1 MSGKNLTS
9 SEIAR
14 EVKIHSK
21 MASSDHSF
29 IIIIAFFLPTFLALR
44 AQPCPSECRCYSM
57 TVECG
62 SKGLKTIPSNIHPS
76 TQTVFLQDNAISQ
89 IQQQDLSPLLGLQYL
104 YIQNNS
110 ISGLEP
116 GAFKSQQH
124 LVELALN
131 GNRIHLINS
140 SIFKGLEHLRVLYLA
155 GNQITRL
162 VSYTFSD
169 LQRLQE
175 LHLQENNIEALQE
188 QAFSGLSS
196 LALLDLS
203 KNSLRTISRGAL
215 RPLISLQVLR
225 LTDNPWRCDC
235 ALHWLRAWMKE
246 EGKRLLTSFDKKLI
260 CSEPPRLSHQ
270 SLLDI
275 SGNSLICIPP
285 VVSVD
290 PMETTARLGEEL
302 RVSCRASGYP
312 QPLITWRKVAHART
326 GTTRVKVK
334 SASSRTFELTER
346 SLSEQVDSDTGSGM
360 LFLTNIS
367 MSHAGKYECVASNP
381 GGTAKVLFHLT
392 VNLSNQQSRTYT
404 SVDISH
410 EPLYDMESME
420 FNSLSMATQT
430 AIAIGISL
438 LAMTAMLLI
447 VMIYRKH
454 HKRKKA
460 KKEENI
466 LYVNDYSDGPTTFAQ
481 LEEYRDERGHEM
493 FVIDRSKAHFP
504 TYKDT
509 DGMSSFAGLPDLAEQ
524 LQDRETQT
532 LGDQGERPINNDLF
546 MNQGFLF
553 QQQIAYEIHC

>member
-1 MSGKNLTS
+1 MISPK
-9 SEIAR
+9 
-14 EVKIHSK
+14 K
-21 MASSDHSF
+21 MASLYCSF
-29 IIIIAFFLPTFLALR
+29 IIAAILLVIFLADR
-44 AQPCPSECRCYSM
+44 VQACPAECRCYSM

-62 SKGLKTIPSNIHPS
+62 SKGLKNIPASIHPS

-89 IQQQDLSPLLGLQYL
+89 IQQHDLSPLSGLQYL
-104 YIQNNS
+104 YIQNNT

-116 GAFKSQQH
+116 EAFKAQQH

-162 VSYTFSD
+162 LAYTFSD

-175 LHLQENNIEALQE
+175 LHLQENDIEILQE

-203 KNSLRTISRGAL
+203 KNNLRTISRAAL

-225 LTDNPWRCDC
+225 LTENPWRCDC

-270 SLLDI
+270 SLLEI

-285 VVSVD
+285 VVLVE
-290 PMETTARLGEEL
+290 PMEITARLGDEL
-302 RVSCRASGYP
+302 RVSCRATGYP
-312 QPLITWRKVAHART
+312 QPLVTWRKVAHART
-326 GTTRVKVK
+326 SPPK
-334 SASSRTFELTER
+334 SHLRSTSSRLFELSER
-346 SLSEQVDSDTGSGM
+346 SVGEQFDSDTGSGM
-360 LFLTNIS
+360 LLLNNIT

-392 VNLSNQQSRTYT
+392 VNLSNQQSRSYT
-404 SVDISH
+404 SVDISQ

-420 FNSLSMATQT
+420 FTALSMATQT

-438 LAMTAMLLI
+438 LALTAMLLI

-454 HKRKKA
+454 HKRKKS
-460 KKEENI
+460 KKEENV

-504 TYKDT
+504 TYKDPE
-509 DGMSSFAGLPDLAEQ
+509 GMSSFTGLTELTDD
-524 LQDRETQT
+524 LQDQETQT
-532 LGDQGERPINNDLF
+532 LEEEAERQINDIF

>member
-1 MSGKNLTS
+1 MTSMESMS
-9 SEIAR
+9 
-14 EVKIHSK
+14 
-21 MASSDHSF
+21 M
-29 IIIIAFFLPTFLALR
+29 IIVCLLWTFLTL
-44 AQPCPSECRCYSM
+44 QTEGCPAECRCYSM

-76 TQTVFLQDNAISQ
+76 TQTVFLQDNAIIQ
-89 IQQQDLSPLLGLQYL
+89 IQQQDLSPLSGLQYL
-104 YIQNNS
+104 YIQNNT

-116 GAFKSQQH
+116 GAFKAQQH

-162 VSYTFSD
+162 LAYTFSN

-175 LHLQENNIEALQE
+175 LHLQENSIETLQE

-203 KNSLRTISRGAL
+203 KNNLRTISRASL

-225 LTDNPWRCDC
+225 LTENPWRCDC

-246 EGKRLLTSFDKKLI
+246 EGQRLLSFLDKKI
-260 CSEPPRLSHQ
+260 TCSEPPRLSHQ
-270 SLLDI
+270 SLLDV
-275 SGNSLICIPP
+275 SGNSLVCIPP
-285 VVSVD
+285 VVLVD
-290 PMETTARLGEEL
+290 PMEMTARLGDEL
-302 RVSCRASGYP
+302 RVSCRATGYP
-312 QPLITWRKVAHART
+312 QPLVTWRKVARARASLP
-326 GTTRVKVK
+326 RASMK
-334 SASSRTFELTER
+334 STNSKTFELSER
-346 SLSEQVDSDTGSGM
+346 SVGKQFDSDTGSGM
-360 LFLTNIS
+360 LLLNNIT

-392 VNLSNQQSRTYT
+392 VNLSNQQSRSYT
-404 SVDISH
+404 SVDISQ

-420 FNSLSMATQT
+420 FNALSMATQT

-438 LAMTAMLLI
+438 LALTALLLI

-454 HKRKKA
+454 HKRKKS
-460 KKEENI
+460 KNEENI

-509 DGMSSFAGLPDLAEQ
+509 EGLSSFTGLSELAEQ
-524 LQDRETQT
+524 DQGTQT
-532 LGDQGERPINNDLF
+532 LEEEAERQINDLF
-546 MNQGFLF
+546 INQGFLF

>member
-1 MSGKNLTS
+1 MASGTS
-9 SEIAR
+9 
-14 EVKIHSK
+14 HSK
-21 MASSDHSF
+21 TASMEQLV
-29 IIIIAFFLPTFLALR
+29 IIIVLCLPNFLALWTLG
-44 AQPCPSECRCYSM
+44 CPAECRCYSM

-76 TQTVFLQDNAISQ
+76 TQTVFLQDNAIIQ
-89 IQQQDLSPLLGLQYL
+89 IQQQDLSPLSGLQYL
-104 YIQNNS
+104 YIQNNT

-116 GAFKSQQH
+116 GAFRTQQN

-162 VSYTFSD
+162 LAYTFCD

-175 LHLQENNIEALQE
+175 LHLQENSIEILQE
-188 QAFSGLSS
+188 QAFAGLSS

-203 KNSLRTISRGAL
+203 KNNLRTVSRASL
-215 RPLISLQVLR
+215 QPLISLQVLR
-225 LTDNPWRCDC
+225 LTENPWRCDC
-235 ALHWLRAWMKE
+235 ALHWLRSWIKE
-246 EGKRLLTSFDKKLI
+246 EGKRLLSSLDKKII

-270 SLLDI
+270 SLLDV
-275 SGNSLICIPP
+275 SGNSLVCIPP
-285 VVSVD
+285 VVLVD
-290 PMETTARLGEEL
+290 PMEMTARLGDEL
-302 RVSCRASGYP
+302 RVSCRATGYP
-312 QPLITWRKVAHART
+312 QPLVSWRKVAHARSSPP
-326 GTTRVKVK
+326 RVNVK
-334 SASSRTFELTER
+334 STNSKTFELSER
-346 SLSEQVDSDTGSGM
+346 SVGEQFDSDTGSGM
-360 LFLTNIS
+360 LFLNNIT

-392 VNLSNQQSRTYT
+392 VNLSNQQSRSYT
-404 SVDISH
+404 SVDISQ

-420 FNSLSMATQT
+420 FNALSMATQT

-438 LAMTAMLLI
+438 LALTALLLI
-447 VMIYRKH
+447 FMIYRKH
-454 HKRKKA
+454 HKRKKS
-460 KKEENI
+460 KNEENI

-509 DGMSSFAGLPDLAEQ
+509 EGLSSFNGLPDLADQ
-524 LQDRETQT
+524 LQDQGTQT
-532 LGDQGERPINNDLF
+532 PEEEAERQINDIFL
-546 MNQGFLF
+546 NQGFLF

>member
-1 MSGKNLTS
+1 
-9 SEIAR
+9 
-14 EVKIHSK
+14 
-21 MASSDHSF
+21 MASSDPSYVL
-29 IIIIAFFLPTFLALR
+29 IVAFFLPTFLALR
-44 AQPCPSECRCYSM
+44 ALPCPSECRCYSM

-62 SKGLKTIPSNIHPS
+62 SKGLMSVPANIHPS
-76 TQTVFLQDNAISQ
+76 IQTVFLQDNAISQ
-89 IQQQDLSPLLGLQYL
+89 IQQQDLTPLVGLQYL

-116 GAFKSQQH
+116 GAFTSQRH

-131 GNRIHLINS
+131 GNCIHLINS
-140 SIFKGLEHLRVLYLA
+140 SIFKGLEHLKVLYLA

-162 VSYTFSD
+162 AANTFSE

-175 LHLQENNIEALQE
+175 LHLQENSIEVLQD

-203 KNSLRTISRGAL
+203 RNSLRTIGHAAL
-215 RPLISLQVLR
+215 RPLLSLQVLR
-225 LTDNPWRCDC
+225 LKDNPWRCDC

-285 VVSVD
+285 VVSID
-290 PMETTARLGEEL
+290 PMETTARLGDEL

-312 QPLITWRKVAHART
+312 QPLITWRKVAHTRTSPARNNL
-326 GTTRVKVK
+326 R

-346 SLSEQVDSDTGSGM
+346 SVGERFDSDTGSGM
-360 LFLTNIS
+360 LFLANIT

-381 GGTAKVLFHLT
+381 GGTAKVLFHLS
-392 VNLSNQQSRTYT
+392 VNLSNQQSRSYSSSSTD
-404 SVDISH
+404 VNQ

-420 FNSLSMATQT
+420 FTSLTMATQM

-438 LAMTAMLLI
+438 LALTALLLI

-454 HKRKKA
+454 QKRKKA
-460 KKEENI
+460 KKEENV

-493 FVIDRSKAHFP
+493 FVIDRNKAHFP
-504 TYKDT
+504 TYKDAE
-509 DGMSSFAGLPDLAEQ
+509 GLSSFGGLPDVADRPQEQ
-524 LQDRETQT
+524 GAQT
-532 LGDQGERPINNDLF
+532 RVDEAERPMGDLV

>member
-1 MSGKNLTS
+1 
-9 SEIAR
+9 
-14 EVKIHSK
+14 
-21 MASSDHSF
+21 MASLDPML
-29 IIIIAFFLPTFLALR
+29 IIIVCFLPTVLTLR
-44 AQPCPSECRCYSM
+44 THGCPAECRCYSM

-62 SKGLKTIPSNIHPS
+62 SKGLKSIPPDIHPS
-76 TQTVFLQDNAISQ
+76 TQTAFLQDNGISQ
-89 IQQQDLSPLLGLQYL
+89 IQQHDLSPLTGLQYL
-104 YIQNNS
+104 YIQNNT

-116 GAFKSQQH
+116 GAFRAQQH

-162 VSYTFSD
+162 LAYTFCE

-175 LHLQENNIEALQE
+175 LHLQENGMESLQE

-203 KNSLRTISRGAL
+203 KNNLRTISRASL

-225 LTDNPWRCDC
+225 LTENPWRCDC

-246 EGKRLLTSFDKKLI
+246 EGQRLLSSLDKKI
-260 CSEPPRLSHQ
+260 VCSEPPRLSHQ

-285 VVSVD
+285 VVLVE
-290 PMETTARLGEEL
+290 PLEVTARLGDEL
-302 RVSCRASGYP
+302 RVSCRATGYP
-312 QPLITWRKVAHART
+312 QPLVTWRKTVHART
-326 GTTRVKVK
+326 SPPKVNVK
-334 SASSRTFELTER
+334 STSSRTFELSER
-346 SLSEQVDSDTGSGM
+346 SVGEQFDSDTGSGM
-360 LFLTNIS
+360 LFLNNIT

-392 VNLSNQQSRTYT
+392 VNLSNQQSRSYP
-404 SVDISH
+404 SVDISQ
-410 EPLYDMESME
+410 EPLYDLESMD
-420 FNSLSMATQT
+420 FNALSMATQT

-438 LAMTAMLLI
+438 LTLTALLLI
-447 VMIYRKH
+447 IMIYRKH
-454 HKRKKA
+454 HRRKKA

-509 DGMSSFAGLPDLAEQ
+509 EGLGSFSGLSELAEE
-524 LQDRETQT
+524 LQDQGTQT
-532 LGDQGERPINNDLF
+532 LEEEAERQINDIF
-546 MNQGFLF
+546 INQGLLF

>member
-1 MSGKNLTS
+1 
-9 SEIAR
+9 
-14 EVKIHSK
+14 

-29 IIIIAFFLPTFLALR
+29 VIIAAFFIPSFLALR

-57 TVECG
+57 AVECG
-62 SKGLKTIPSNIHPS
+62 SKGLKAIPANIHPS

-110 ISGLEP
+110 ISALEP
-116 GAFKSQQH
+116 GAFRSQQH

-131 GNRIHLINS
+131 GNRIHLLNS

-175 LHLQENNIEALQE
+175 LHLQENNIESLQD

-203 KNSLRTISRGAL
+203 KNNLRSITRGTL

-246 EGKRLLTSFDKKLI
+246 EGKRLLTSFDRKLI

-290 PMETTARLGEEL
+290 PMETSARLGDEL

-326 GTTRVKVK
+326 GPTRVNAK
-334 SASSRTFELTER
+334 STGSRTFELTER
-346 SLSEQVDSDTGSGM
+346 SVGEQLDSDTGSGM
-360 LFLTNIS
+360 LFLTNIT
-367 MSHAGKYECVASNP
+367 MSHAGKYECVASNA

-392 VNLSNQQSRTYT
+392 VNLSNQQSRSYT
-404 SVDISH
+404 SVDISQ

-420 FNSLSMATQT
+420 FNSLSMGTQT

-438 LAMTAMLLI
+438 LALTALLLI

-493 FVIDRSKAHFP
+493 FVIDRNKAHFP
-504 TYKDT
+504 TYKDV
-509 DGMSSFAGLPDLAEQ
+509 DGMSSFTGLPDVAEQLAEQ
-524 LQDRETQT
+524 GTQT
-532 LGDQGERPINNDLF
+532 LEDEAERPMNDLF
-546 MNQGFLF
+546 INQGFLF